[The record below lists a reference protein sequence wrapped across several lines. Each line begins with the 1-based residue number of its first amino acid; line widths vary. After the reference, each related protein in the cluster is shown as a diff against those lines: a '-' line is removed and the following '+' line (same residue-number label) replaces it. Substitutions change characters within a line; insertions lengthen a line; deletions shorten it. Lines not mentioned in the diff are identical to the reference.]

1 MVSDGLQAFID
12 TLSEYEHSGIEMSP
26 EGVTAIRLTLR
37 GYMLEVRN
45 MEDRLAQL
53 DALSAP
59 IFADRLAGNV
69 LPFRR
74 PS

>member
-1 MVSDGLQAFID
+1 MVSDGLKAFID
-12 TLSEYEHSGIEMSP
+12 TLGEFEHTGLEISP
-26 EGVTAIRLTLR
+26 EGVVAMRMTLR
-37 GYMLEVRN
+37 GYALEIRN
-45 MEDRLAQL
+45 LEDRLAQL

-59 IFADRLAGNV
+59 IFADRLATNV

>member
-1 MVSDGLQAFID
+1 MVSDGLKAFID
-12 TLSEYEHSGIEMSP
+12 TLGEYAHTGMEISP
-26 EGVTAIRLTLR
+26 EGVAAIRMTLR
-37 GYMLEVRN
+37 GYAIEVRN

-59 IFADRLAGNV
+59 IFADRLAANV
-69 LPFRR
+69 VPFRR